1 MQHHYCRLRVL
12 AFGIAFGIT
21 WALGV
26 FLVGLGAMWFGWG
39 NEFISLLSSLYI
51 GYEPTLVGSI
61 IGGILA
67 FIDAFIGGIVFAW
80 IYNWLSCC
88 CYKRCGSS
96 SSCEKKE

>member
-1 MQHHYCRLRVL
+1 MHYTHCRLRVL
-12 AFGIAFGIT
+12 AFGAAFGT
-21 WALGV
+21 SWALGV

-51 GYEPTLVGSI
+51 GYEPTFLGSI

-67 FIDAFIGGIVFAW
+67 FIDGFIGGIVFAW

-88 CYKRCGSS
+88 CYKHCDSNTSRE
-96 SSCEKKE
+96 EKQ